1 MTSEA
6 PSKDTRSRID
16 VLVEYL
22 NGADRVVIET
32 KNALG
37 EMDAGYLHAP
47 AVLHGLATL
56 TAENAALKSER
67 DVAVRCALMR
77 RDWLDEAEATMKKM
91 RENMA
96 HNREVYTAAL
106 KARVEALERALRF
119 IGCSENA
126 EGKLARAALSPE
138 KEG

>member
-56 TAENAALKSER
+56 TAENAALK
-67 DVAVRCALMR
+67 
-77 RDWLDEAEATMKKM
+77 
-91 RENMA
+91 
-96 HNREVYTAAL
+96 
-106 KARVEALERALRF
+106 ARVEALERALRF
-119 IGCSENA
+119 IGCSETA
-126 EGKLARAALSPE
+126 EGRLARAALSPE